1 MKLLKIN
8 FFILSITLSFS
19 TIYSQKS
26 IVATGGKA
34 IGAGG
39 TASFSVGQISY
50 KSPNGNIVSN
60 GVQQLYEIA
69 TLGKSNFDNILL
81 EMNVLSNLAAGEL
94 SFKIDKINQNL
105 YFQLL
110 DINGKSFSYIEK
122 INENETIINLKN
134 LNEGIY

>member
-1 MKLLKIN
+1 
-8 FFILSITLSFS
+8 
-19 TIYSQKS
+19 
-26 IVATGGKA
+26 
-34 IGAGG
+34 
-39 TASFSVGQISY
+39 
-50 KSPNGNIVSN
+50 
-60 GVQQLYEIA
+60 
-69 TLGKSNFDNILL
+69 
-81 EMNVLSNLAAGEL
+81 MNVLSNLAAGEL